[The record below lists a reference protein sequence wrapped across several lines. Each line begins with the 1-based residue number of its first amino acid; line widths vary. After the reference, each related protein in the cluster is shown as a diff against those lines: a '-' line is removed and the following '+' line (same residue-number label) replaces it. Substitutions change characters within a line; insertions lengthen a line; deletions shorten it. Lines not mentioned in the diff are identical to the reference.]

1 MTWLYGIMNCFLIHH
16 LEGIWIQARLFTG
29 DKRQALKGLIKA
41 AGVYIH
47 NEYGRQQAV
56 KSLSIKSHNLIRQYS
71 HSLTCIKNLDVLAQ
85 KLKALDPIPP
95 RLVNPA
101 LRED

>member
-1 MTWLYGIMNCFLIHH
+1 MIKWNNELFFEVHDH
-16 LEGIWIQARLFTG
+16 LEEIWIQATG

-47 NEYGRQQAV
+47 NEYGRRQAV

-71 HSLTCIKNLDVLAQ
+71 HCLTFIKNLDVLAQ
-85 KLKALDPIPP
+85 KLKTLDPIPP